1 MIGAVARKLFGSAN
15 ERRIRSYQ
23 PRVDAINAMEAELA
37 ALTDDALKARTAA
50 FKKQVADG
58 TSLDDLL
65 VPAFATCREAAKRT
79 LGQRHFDMQL
89 IGGMILHEG
98 KIAEMKTGEGKTLV
112 ATLPV
117 YLNALSGRGVHV
129 VTVNDYLAKRDAEW
143 MGQIYNFL
151 GLTVGNIV
159 HGLDDEQR
167 KKAYDCD
174 VTYGTNN
181 ELGFDYLRDN
191 MKYRMED
198 MVQRGHIY
206 AIVDEV
212 DSILIDEA
220 RTPLIISGPLDDRS
234 EFYNTIDSYI
244 PLLDKTDYEV
254 DEKQRTVTL
263 TEAGMEKLEQRLRAA
278 GELKGESLYDVENV
292 SVVHH
297 VNQALRAHKLF
308 QRDKDYIV
316 RNGEVVIID
325 EFTGRMM
332 PGRRYSEGLHQA
344 LEAKEHQPIQPENQ
358 TLASITFQ
366 NYFRMYEKLSGMTGT
381 ALTEADEFMDIY
393 DLEVLEVPTNMPLVR
408 LDDDDEVYRTA
419 KEKYRSIITLIED
432 CKLRGQPVLVGTTSI
447 EKSEQLA
454 EMLREAG
461 WEAHDFTDP
470 NAFAA
475 LYSGDDGAT
484 KTKVFAILNARYHE
498 QEAFIVSQAGV
509 PGAITIATNMAGRGT
524 DIQLGGNADMRIR
537 QEITDIEDPRERE
550 KSPRAD
556 EIRKQIARLKEKALA
571 AGGLFVLGTERHE
584 SRRIDNQLRGRSG
597 RQGDPG
603 HSKFFLSLEDDLM
616 RIFGSD
622 KLDGMLTKL
631 GLKENEAIVHPWIN
645 KALEKAQQK
654 VEARNFDI
662 RKNLLKYD
670 DVMNDQRKV
679 IFEQRLDLM
688 RDEAVDETIADMRH
702 SVIDELVAKHIP
714 ANAYAEQWDVAGLD
728 QALREVLTLELP
740 VQGLGQRGRHRRRGN
755 ARAHRAPRRRVDGGQ
770 GGQMDPRR
778 HALCREID
786 FAADARPSLARASG
800 HARAPAPGDRPAR
813 LRPARSAQ
821 RIQGGGLQPVRGD
834 DGAFAR
840 GGHRPAHARGDRAAS
855 RRPRRPRSFPTWKPT
870 RSIRRPARTK
880 WRWPR
885 RRWRRRWPATATARK
900 SSAIRTTPRAG
911 ARSAATKCARAAP
924 ARNTSTATASSPIG
938 NFAAPRK
945 VLMHPRWGTGGARSS
960 RSRRARARHHQWPPS
975 RRQSRTRQKFLGR
988 LYRPNYRSPVARSDG
1003 IMRIFEVETPY
1014 GQFQFDG
1021 VDPKMPARTQAVAS
1035 SKVPVRGLH
1044 HGGGRWRRLR
1054 RPHHQSATPSA
1065 ARWAASPNVRSLGA
1079 GAPTPR
1085 HRDHV
1090 DSLWRQRCA
1099 AQLAVEL
1106 GVDPYSD
1113 FPPLAES

>member
-15 ERRIRSYQ
+15 DRRIRSYQ
-23 PRVDAINAMEAELA
+23 PRVGEINALEKELEALS
-37 ALTDDALKARTAA
+37 DDALRARTEE
-50 FKKQVADG
+50 FKKQVAEG
-58 TSLDDLL
+58 AALDDIL
-65 VPAFATCREAAKRT
+65 VPAFATVREAAKRT
-79 LGQRHFDMQL
+79 LGQRHFDVQL
-89 IGGMILHEG
+89 VGGMILHEG
-98 KIAEMKTGEGKTLV
+98 KISEMKTGEGKTLV

-151 GLTVGNIV
+151 GLSVGVIV

-174 VTYGTNN
+174 ITYGTNN

-212 DSILIDEA
+212 NSILVDEA

-234 EFYNTIDSYI
+234 EFYNTIDGYI
-244 PLLDKTDYEV
+244 PQLDKTDYEV

-278 GELKGESLYDVENV
+278 GQLKGDSLYDVENV

-366 NYFRMYEKLSGMTGT
+366 NYFRMYEKLAGMTGT
-381 ALTEADEFMDIY
+381 ALTEAEEFMDIY
-393 DLEVLEVPTNMPLVR
+393 NLEVLEVPTNMPLVR

-419 KEKYRSIITLIED
+419 AEKYRAIITLIED
-432 CKLRGQPVLVGTTSI
+432 CKQRGQPVLVGTTSI

-454 EMLREAG
+454 EMLRQAG
-461 WEAHDFTDP
+461 WEQHDFSDP

-498 QEAFIVSQAGV
+498 QEAYIVSQAGV

-537 QEITDIEDPRERE
+537 QEITEITDPRERE
-550 KSPRAD
+550 KSARAD
-556 EIRKQIARLKEKALA
+556 EIRAQVARLKEKALG

-622 KLDGMLTKL
+622 KLDGMLQKL

-662 RKNLLKYD
+662 RKNLLKFD
-670 DVMNDQRKV
+670 NVMNDQRKV
-679 IFEQRLDLM
+679 IFEQRLELM
-688 RDEAVDETIADMRH
+688 RDETVDETITDMRH
-702 SVIDELVAKHIP
+702 AMIEDMVAKYVP
-714 ANAYAEQWDVAGLD
+714 ENAYPEQWNVAGLD
-728 QALREVLTLELP
+728 HDLREILTLALP
-740 VQGLGQRGRHRRRGN
+740 VQDWAKEEGITGDDVRERIIRRADEWMAGKVAKWSPDVMRYVEKSVLLQTLDHLWREHLVMLEHLRQVIGLRGYGQRDPLN
-755 ARAHRAPRRRVDGGQ
+755 EYKAEAFSLFEAMVAHLREAVTAQLMRVEVVQ
-770 GGQMDPRR
+770 SP
-778 HALCREID
+778 
-786 FAADARPSLARASG
+786 
-800 HARAPAPGDRPAR
+800 PA
-813 LRPARSAQ
+813 
-821 RIQGGGLQPVRGD
+821 
-834 DGAFAR
+834 
-840 GGHRPAHARGDRAAS
+840 
-855 RRPRRPRSFPTWKPT
+855 
-870 RSIRRPARTK
+870 
-880 WRWPR
+880 
-885 RRWRRRWPATATARK
+885 
-900 SSAIRTTPRAG
+900 
-911 ARSAATKCARAAP
+911 
-924 ARNTSTATASSPIG
+924 
-938 NFAAPRK
+938 
-945 VLMHPRWGTGGARSS
+945 
-960 RSRRARARHHQWPPS
+960 
-975 RRQSRTRQKFLGR
+975 
-988 LYRPNYRSPVARSDG
+988 
-1003 IMRIFEVETPY
+1003 EE
-1014 GQFQFDG
+1014 
-1021 VDPKMPARTQAVAS
+1021 
-1035 SKVPVRGLH
+1035 
-1044 HGGGRWRRLR
+1044 
-1054 RPHHQSATPSA
+1054 
-1065 ARWAASPNVRSLGA
+1065 
-1079 GAPTPR
+1079 
-1085 HRDHV
+1085 
-1090 DSLWRQRCA
+1090 A
-1099 AQLAVEL
+1099 AQLPYMEAHK
-1106 GVDPYSD
+1106 VDPTTGED
-1113 FPPLAES
+1113 EMAPALAPALVGNGNGAQAERKANDPSTWGKVGRNELCPCGSGKKFKHCHGKFA